1 MLQGR
6 NVCSNPDELLLRQF
20 KDSLAR
26 STTSVTSFQDFSEFR
41 QRKADP
47 KCSLNDVNPLN
58 RALGIYPITRRTP
71 HSLRQ
76 HADLFVMSNR
86 VWTDSGR
93 FRECPGMESLYV
105 VTHLSSMD
113 PRMHSSVKH
122 FYGQLAATGW
132 LVDVNRWD
140 EKAGL
145 LTGCGVRS
153 QVIDVLEAQIKR
165 RPAMKK
171 VSTAVTKQRRNFS
184 QPKRTIGL
192 DLGDRNSWYCVLDE
206 GGQIRLEQ
214 RVRTNAKALREVFG
228 EMPRSRIALE
238 TGTHSPWISRLLNDL
253 GHEVIVANARKV
265 RLIGESRKKDDRLD
279 AQTLARLARIDSV
292 LLCPVK
298 HRSAQAQ
305 ADLTV
310 IRARAALVRARTGL
324 VNSARSLAK
333 SYGERLRGCNVRNMN
348 PEKAE
353 SLSPELQVA
362 LEPLLHAIESL
373 SERIVEYNDR
383 IGALAEQRYP
393 QVELLKQIKGVGTL
407 IALTFLLTLED
418 PHRFRKSRDVGCYL
432 GLQPG
437 RRNSGQSEPQ
447 MHISKEGD
455 PYLRTLLVQGAQ
467 HILGPFGV
475 DCDLRRWGLK
485 LAERGGKSC
494 KKRAIVATAR
504 KLAVL
509 LHHLWV
515 SGEVYEPLHN
525 SSRATVAA
533 AA

>member
-1 MLQGR
+1 
-6 NVCSNPDELLLRQF
+6 
-20 KDSLAR
+20 
-26 STTSVTSFQDFSEFR
+26 
-41 QRKADP
+41 
-47 KCSLNDVNPLN
+47 
-58 RALGIYPITRRTP
+58 
-71 HSLRQ
+71 
-76 HADLFVMSNR
+76 
-86 VWTDSGR
+86 
-93 FRECPGMESLYV
+93 
-105 VTHLSSMD
+105 
-113 PRMHSSVKH
+113 
-122 FYGQLAATGW
+122 
-132 LVDVNRWD
+132 
-140 EKAGL
+140 
-145 LTGCGVRS
+145 
-153 QVIDVLEAQIKR
+153 
-165 RPAMKK
+165 MKK
-171 VSTAVTKQRRNFS
+171 VSTVAARQSRNIS
-184 QPKRTIGL
+184 QQKLTIGL
-192 DLGDRNSWYCVLDE
+192 DLGDRDSWYCVLDQA
-206 GGQIRLEQ
+206 GQIQLEQ
-214 RVRTNAKALREVFG
+214 RVRTTAKALQEVVG
-228 EMPRSRIALE
+228 TLPGSRVALE
-238 TGTHSPWISRLLNDL
+238 TGTHSPWISRLLSQL

-279 AQTLARLARIDSV
+279 AQTLARLARIDPQ

-305 ADLTV
+305 ADLMM
-310 IRARAALVRARTGL
+310 IRARAGLVRARTAL
-324 VNSARSLAK
+324 VNTARSLAK

-353 SLSPELQVA
+353 ALSPELQRA
-362 LEPLLHAIESL
+362 LEPLLSALEEL
-373 SERIVEYNDR
+373 SERISEYNDR
-383 IGALAEQRYP
+383 IEALAEASYP
-393 QVELLKQIKGVGTL
+393 QVALLKQIKGVGTL

-418 PHRFRKSRDVGCYL
+418 PHRFGKSRDVGCYL

-485 LAERGGKSC
+485 LAERGGRNA

-525 SSRATVAA
+525 RHRMAVAA